1 MTMPGPIDAEL
12 DAQRRERHRRG
23 QIESDIGMLCLFGQ
37 LAASLAAGGWA
48 VAEIEDSLGELAVYA
63 AVGFLFALA
72 AAHTTANAAR
82 FAGALVAGTLALPGL
97 VRRVTQSPPTPPLAE
112 SAADSR
118 GEQAF
123 GAVVIFLH
131 TGVFVLGVVLLAGL
145 VAWTQEGTT
154 FGELVWRFVLP
165 ALLLSLLTPRALS
178 VMWSGGE

>member
-1 MTMPGPIDAEL
+1 MTMPGPIDPEL
-12 DAQRRERHRRG
+12 DAQRRERHRRER
-23 QIESDIGMLCLFGQ
+23 IESHIGMLCLFAQ
-37 LAASLAAGGWA
+37 LAVSLAAGGWA
-48 VAEIEDSLGELAVYA
+48 VAEIEDSRGELVVYA

-72 AAHTTANAAR
+72 AAYAAANAAR

-97 VRRVTQSPPTPPLAE
+97 VRRVTQSPPPRRAE
-112 SAADSR
+112 PAAESR
-118 GEQAF
+118 GERAF
-123 GAVVIFLH
+123 SAVVVVLH

-145 VAWTQEGTT
+145 VAWTQEGTI